1 MRQTASVRCAARIT
15 ALALAWIP
23 STALAQ
29 TLSPEAY
36 LETKEQAETAY
47 REGRYGDAAEAF
59 RALLEAN
66 PGNGNLWIRLGRTY
80 ERVEEGREAIEAFQR
95 AKALGY
101 GTGYTIDVWIAALY
115 ADMDDREAAY
125 EWLGHALADGL
136 EGRNRISQHRAFK
149 RFEDDDRYRR
159 LAGLLP
165 RREFARDEGWRYD
178 LDYLVEEIRRLHA
191 AFERPSFSPEFE
203 AAMADIRARIPELT
217 DEQVANELKRLVV
230 MLGDGHSAIWSVPT
244 DDVRFGGLPIDV
256 YMFSDG
262 LFVVGAVGAATQELI
277 GSEVVEIGGRP
288 VDELVPGIE
297 PYLSVDNAMGLRS
310 GTPALITRIDLL
322 EGLGAA
328 RDGDAMSVTVSDPA
342 GTSRTLSLIAGPPRR
357 TWRLNGPPAGAST
370 PAPLYMRNPSRNIWL
385 EELPE
390 AGAVYVQYNQV
401 ANARGNTIAEF
412 ADTLLATLERTG
424 SSTVIVDVRRNGG
437 GNNFLNWPLV
447 RTLIQFEQGAPDR
460 RIFVLAGRHTFS
472 AAQNFVNWV
481 DRLTDAVFVG
491 EPTGSRPN
499 FTGETTPVRLPY
511 SGLQGSIS
519 SRYWQDSHAT
529 DDRVW
534 IAPDIPVGLS
544 SEDYF
549 GNRDPVLDAV
559 LRLIESG
566 RAISQGSSAA
576 S

>member
-1 MRQTASVRCAARIT
+1 MKQAASVRCAAT
-15 ALALAWIP
+15 LAALALTWIP
-23 STALAQ
+23 AITVAQALG
-29 TLSPEAY
+29 PEGY
-36 LETKEQAETAY
+36 LDAKEQAETAY
-47 REGRYGDAAEAF
+47 REGRYVEAATAF
-59 RALLEAN
+59 SALLEVN
-66 PGNGNLWIRLGRTY
+66 PGDGDLWIRLGRSH
-80 ERVEEGREAIEAFQR
+80 ERAEEGPEAIEAFQR

-101 GTGYTIDVWIAALY
+101 GTDYTLDVWIAALY

-125 EWLGHALADGL
+125 EWLERALADGL
-136 EGRNRISQHRAFK
+136 EGRKRISQHRAFK
-149 RFEDDDRYRR
+149 RFEDDDGYRR

-165 RREFARDEGWRYD
+165 RREFTRDEGWRYD

-203 AAMADIRARIPELT
+203 AAAADIRARIPRLT
-217 DEQVANELKRLVV
+217 DEGIANELKRLVV
-230 MLGDGHSAIWSVPT
+230 MLGDGHSGIWSVPT
-244 DDVRFGGLPIDV
+244 DDVRFAGLPIDV

-262 LFVVGAVGAATQELI
+262 LFVVGAAGADARELI
-277 GSEVVEIGGRP
+277 GSELLEIGGRP

-297 PYLSVDNAMGLRS
+297 RYLAVDNPMGLRS

-328 RDGDAMSVTVSDPA
+328 RDGDAMSVTVSD
-342 GTSRTLSLIAGPPRR
+342 RTGATRTATLTAGPPRR
-357 TWRLNGPPAGAST
+357 TWRLNGPPAEASA
-370 PAPLYMRNPSRNIWL
+370 PAPLYLRSPARNIWL
-385 EELPE
+385 EELPD
-390 AGAVYVQYNQV
+390 ARAVYAQYNQV

-447 RTLIQFEQGAPDR
+447 RTLIQFEQGASDR

-481 DRLTDAVFVG
+481 ERLTDAVFVG

-544 SEDYF
+544 SDDYF
-549 GNRDPVLDAV
+549 SNRDPVLEAV

-566 RAISQGSSAA
+566 RAIS
-576 S
+576 